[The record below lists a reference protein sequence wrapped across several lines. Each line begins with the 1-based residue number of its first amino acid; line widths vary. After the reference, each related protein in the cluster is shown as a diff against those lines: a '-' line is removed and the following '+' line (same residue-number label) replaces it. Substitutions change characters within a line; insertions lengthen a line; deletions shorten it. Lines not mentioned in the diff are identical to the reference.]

1 MERGALRVKGLQ
13 EHITISPA
21 RARTQT
27 ARCGDERANH
37 EATVQ
42 KYTEDSKLKE
52 ILLSAYT
59 GVLSFQIMIDTL
71 TSLFPL

>member
-37 EATVQ
+37 EATVK
-42 KYTEDSKLKE
+42 KYTEDSKLKKNCY
-52 ILLSAYT
+52 LLT
-59 GVLSFQIMIDTL
+59 QEF
-71 TSLFPL
+71 FRFR

>member
-37 EATVQ
+37 EATVK
-42 KYTEDSKLKE
+42 KYTEDSKFKKNCY
-52 ILLSAYT
+52 LLT
-59 GVLSFQIMIDTL
+59 QEF
-71 TSLFPL
+71 FRFR